1 MNTQANR
8 LQIFLAEG
16 IGPEVADDLNRVL
29 SQQDPG
35 VRVVAI
41 EYNYQAP
48 EYFEGKPV
56 AEGRHGI
63 LVALTFGECAQCEQ
77 EQQAPPPEEDASC

>member
-8 LQIFLAEG
+8 LRIIVADG
-16 IGPEVADDLNRVL
+16 IGLDAVNVLNRIL
-29 SQQDPG
+29 SQQAPG

-48 EYFEGKPV
+48 EYHEGKPI

-63 LVALTFGECAQCEQ
+63 LLALTSDEG
-77 EQQAPPPEEDASC
+77 PPPSEDGC

>member
-8 LQIFLAEG
+8 LQIFVAEG
-16 IGPEVADDLNRVL
+16 TGSVTDDVNRIL

-48 EYFEGKPV
+48 EYFEGKVV

>member
-8 LQIFLAEG
+8 LHIFVAEG
-16 IGPEVADDLNRVL
+16 TGDGDVVDSVNRIL
-29 SQQDPG
+29 AQQDPG

-48 EYFEGKPV
+48 EYYLGKAV

-63 LVALTFGECAQCEQ
+63 LVAMTFDEG
-77 EQQAPPPEEDASC
+77 PPPKDDGC